1 MGRMIRKWTEWRT
14 RALSALMG
22 VLGFGTLSMMNGCM
36 EYGCPMRDF
45 SYSGRVLTETG
56 EPIEGVRVVLAQAE
70 LRADCDSVDVDSGGV
85 GTDDAFC
92 WVGMDTMWSDGDGR
106 FRSEVY
112 ESVLEVD
119 KDVYVFFPLCAILL
133 DDVDGAE
140 NGGEFE
146 SDTVEMSDMEEVRI
160 KDGDGDMY
168 EGEYE
173 YTFEKRLREKEKSG
187 E

>member
-1 MGRMIRKWTEWRT
+1 MGRMMRKWAEWRT

-36 EYGCPMRDF
+36 EYGCPTRDF

-56 EPIEGVRVVLAQAE
+56 EPIEGIRVVLAHKAQREVAVNDTTVVNRGKE
-70 LRADCDSVDVDSGGV
+70 IYWWGEDSLR
-85 GTDDAFC
+85 TDD
-92 WVGMDTMWSDGDGR
+92 DGR

-112 ESVLEVD
+112 
-119 KDVYVFFPLCAILL
+119 KDVAVFPESAILL
-133 DDVDGAE
+133 DDVDGEA
-140 NGGEFE
+140 NGGEFV
-146 SDTVEMSDMEEVRI
+146 SDTVRWSDMEEV
-160 KDGDGDMY
+160 KVKGGDGRWY

>member
-14 RALSALMG
+14 RVLSALMG

-36 EYGCPMRDF
+36 EYGCPTRDF

-56 EPIEGVRVVLAQAE
+56 EPIEGVRVVLAEERWRQE
-70 LRADCDSVDVDSGGV
+70 PCDSAAENDTTSESGRVVYLEGVDTFW
-85 GTDDAFC
+85 TDEE
-92 WVGMDTMWSDGDGR
+92 GQ
-106 FRSEVY
+106 FRSDVYRGPEVY
-112 ESVLEVD
+112 PMGTV
-119 KDVYVFFPLCAILL
+119 LL
-133 DDVDGAE
+133 DDVDGEA
-140 NGGEFE
+140 NGGEFV
-146 SDTVEMSDMEEVRI
+146 SDTVRWSDMEEV
-160 KDGDGDMY
+160 KVKGGDGRWY